1 MIAVILVSSLW
12 TTTAI
17 NVIIIVWNMA
27 ATTKNPGRYTGLYHF
42 VYYPGA
48 VFAPG
53 SVGTITDVTGRQ
65 PFMLNVPMFAVPA
78 IVMFGFIKTKGMQT
92 A

>member
-27 ATTKNPGRYTGLYHF
+27 ATTKNTGTNTGLYHF
-42 VYYPGA
+42 FYYPGA
-48 VFAPG
+48 AFAPG

-65 PFMLNVPMFAVPA
+65 PFLLKVPMFAVPA